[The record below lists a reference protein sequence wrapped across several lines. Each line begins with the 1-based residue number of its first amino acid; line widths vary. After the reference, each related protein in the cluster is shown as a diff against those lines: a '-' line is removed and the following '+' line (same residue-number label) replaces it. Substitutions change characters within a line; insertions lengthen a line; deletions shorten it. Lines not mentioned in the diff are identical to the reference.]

1 MATQIENTEDTPVY
15 MELMLHGL
23 AETQVI
29 GKSQSNAQTDFSDPL
44 SRLLNFDDE
53 D

>member
-1 MATQIENTEDTPVY
+1 

-23 AETQVI
+23 AEMQVI
-29 GKSQSNAQTDFSDPL
+29 GKSQGANQIDFSDPL